1 MLLLVL
7 LEQLGKPTEK
17 LLNPRL
23 GLVLDLGMLLSLLGI
38 DLDMEQRIIQLP
50 DLGIEK
56 ALALSLKKLLFA
68 LMLVDRLP

>member
-1 MLLLVL
+1 MLLVLLLMLLLVL

-38 DLDMEQRIIQLP
+38 DLDMEQRIIQL
-50 DLGIEK
+50 
-56 ALALSLKKLLFA
+56 
-68 LMLVDRLP
+68 